1 MRFEAELKLA
11 VEAAQA
17 AGAVLQSHFGT
28 PYRVIRKS
36 PREMVTEIDLKAQ
49 AAILDILAP
58 SGLGVETEERRLGPV
73 QEGLRWIVDPLDG
86 THNYIAGLPFS
97 GVSIALAD
105 ESHFEVGVILF
116 PMEGR
121 LYTAV
126 RGGGAFCNQEA
137 IRVSQN
143 RDISRTLVTYDNQ
156 FHLHPRSLEWFD
168 RLTRAAFT
176 TRIFGT
182 ATNDLALTASGRVDG
197 RIFVNTKICDIAAG
211 LVILT
216 EAGGRVSDFAGRPCG
231 LDARQVIASNGG
243 IHDALLQIVSE
254 EEA

>member
-1 MRFEAELKLA
+1 MSFEAELKLA
-11 VEAAQA
+11 VAAAQA
-17 AGAVLQSHFGT
+17 AGTVLRAHFGT

-49 AAILDILAP
+49 TAILEVLAP

-105 ESHFEVGVILF
+105 ETHFEVGVILF
-116 PMEGR
+116 PMEDR

-126 RGGGAFCNQEA
+126 RGGGSFLNGAAIQVSANQ
-137 IRVSQN
+137 
-143 RDISRTLVTYDNQ
+143 DISRTLVTYDNQ
-156 FHLHPRSLEWFD
+156 FHLHPRSLHWFE

-182 ATNDLALTASGRVDG
+182 ATNDLTLTASGRVDG

-211 LVILT
+211 MVILT
-216 EAGGRVSDFAGRPCG
+216 EAGGRVTDFSGRPCG

-243 IHDALLQIVSE
+243 IHEALLRIVSE